1 MPSELGA
8 GAAEG
13 NSATTTVRRV
23 SNESID
29 DMQVWWIILVWTVV
43 SEVILLF
50 YMRDNGLLVC
60 IQLMCPSE
68 VRQTV
73 LQSLFSVSS
82 GCMLQLRNPGSGSTS
97 KKKNLN
103 CSYRYRYASKQA
115 LNTGNFVPPRLVKY
129 CKGIKT

>member
-1 MPSELGA
+1 M
-8 GAAEG
+8 
-13 NSATTTVRRV
+13 
-23 SNESID
+23 
-29 DMQVWWIILVWTVV
+29 WTVV

-82 GCMLQLRNPGSGSTS
+82 GCML
-97 KKKNLN
+97 
-103 CSYRYRYASKQA
+103 
-115 LNTGNFVPPRLVKY
+115 
-129 CKGIKT
+129 